1 MNFRIF
7 LNIFLI
13 LSFLALYT
21 QNDVTRFYGEEFN
34 INIESGK
41 TTMEPGFILENGQ
54 ASVAFYTDIDFLF

>member
-1 MNFRIF
+1 MKISSAFIKIGDKKYNLKMSDKLDHTSI
-7 LNIFLI
+7 
-13 LSFLALYT
+13 
-21 QNDVTRFYGEEFN
+21 N